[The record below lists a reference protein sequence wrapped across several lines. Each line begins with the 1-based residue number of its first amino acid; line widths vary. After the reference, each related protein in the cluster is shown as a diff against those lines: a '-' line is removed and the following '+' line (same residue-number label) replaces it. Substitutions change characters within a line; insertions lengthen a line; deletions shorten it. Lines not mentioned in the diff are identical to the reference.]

1 MKETGK
7 QQKRCKISLIFKFY
21 QSRQERG
28 ALSSN
33 DIIMKARGI
42 RVTEEVTERVVE
54 KVTEKVTDMYICIIC
69 FAKK

>member
-1 MKETGK
+1 MKETRK
-7 QQKRCKISLIFKFY
+7 HQKRCKISLIFKFY
-21 QSRQERG
+21 QSCQERG

-54 KVTEKVTDMYICIIC
+54 KVTDMYICIIC

>member
-21 QSRQERG
+21 QSCQERG

-54 KVTEKVTDMYICIIC
+54 KVTDMYICIIC

>member
-1 MKETGK
+1 MKETRK

-21 QSRQERG
+21 QSCQEKG

-54 KVTEKVTDMYICIIC
+54 KVTDMYICIIC

>member
-1 MKETGK
+1 
-7 QQKRCKISLIFKFY
+7 
-21 QSRQERG
+21 
-28 ALSSN
+28 
-33 DIIMKARGI
+33 MKARGI

>member
-1 MKETGK
+1 MKETRK

-21 QSRQERG
+21 QSCQERG

-54 KVTEKVTDMYICIIC
+54 KVTDMYICIIC

>member
-42 RVTEEVTERVVE
+42 RVNRIG
-54 KVTEKVTDMYICIIC
+54 D
-69 FAKK
+69 